1 MDESSSLE
9 PINDSL
15 RKIAKEELGETD
27 EIREEGIASIKEWI
41 ESHENQTF
49 LQWGI
54 RIIIFF
60 LNSFSQ
66 FHFEKN
72 KFVDDLSILWFLRA
86 CKFDIER
93 VKSFIENHYSFRT
106 RVTEWYADRDPLKP
120 EILDLLNLG

>member
-15 RKIAKEELGETD
+15 REIAKEELGETD

-54 RIIIFF
+54 QIIIFF

-66 FHFEKN
+66 FHFEKKN
-72 KFVDDLSILWFLRA
+72 CR
-86 CKFDIER
+86 
-93 VKSFIENHYSFRT
+93 
-106 RVTEWYADRDPLKP
+106 
-120 EILDLLNLG
+120 